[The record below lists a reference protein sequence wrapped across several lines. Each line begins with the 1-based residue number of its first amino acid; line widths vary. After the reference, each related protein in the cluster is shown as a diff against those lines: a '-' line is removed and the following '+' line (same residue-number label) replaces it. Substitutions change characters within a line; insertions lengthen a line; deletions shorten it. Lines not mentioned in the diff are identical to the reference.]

1 MHEERKIHKGAER
14 QKQMKGNTKKKK
26 KNPNPILS
34 SKKS

>member
-26 KNPNPILS
+26 NPNPILS